1 MKYTI
6 ISTNNNNLRSLK
18 DLFFHYNKG
27 FFDLKERSNSSK
39 RKKKNK
45 KNNLDKPLYLGW
57 VKQKFI
63 YKNIF

>member
-45 KNNLDKPLYLGW
+45 KNNLDKPLYLG
-57 VKQKFI
+57 
-63 YKNIF
+63 